1 VTLAGGVFDEDDL
14 ASSDVAGFAIT
25 GSDVDRTSET
35 DDVLATRSGMP
46 SIRKIGGYFAYHE
59 ASRWHPF

>member
-1 VTLAGGVFDEDDL
+1 MTLAGGVFDVDDL

-46 SIRKIGGYFAYHE
+46 EYPQNWRLF
-59 ASRWHPF
+59 RVP